1 MAAGDNQTLLP
12 RCNTHDPV
20 GAQSIAQNDLCSTV
34 GDTINFF
41 LDKRGHLLR
50 HAVQSL
56 IQVPDVDTVFFTTER
71 FQLWLYYATGHNYAG
86 NFFVSLHC
94 FSTPFRLK
102 IFAGKCYATKLLAK
116 WTASVA
122 SLP

>member
-1 MAAGDNQTLLP
+1 LLS

-20 GAQSIAQNDLCSTV
+20 GAQSIAQNDLRGTV

-56 IQVPDVDTVFFTTER
+56 IQVPDVDTVFFTKER
-71 FQLWLYYATGHNYAG
+71 FQLRLYYATGHNYAG
-86 NFFVSLHC
+86 NFFASLHC

-102 IFAGKCYATKLLAK
+102 ILSFI
-116 WTASVA
+116 
-122 SLP
+122 

>member
-1 MAAGDNQTLLP
+1 MAAGDNQSLFS
-12 RCNTHDPV
+12 RCDTYDPV
-20 GAQSIAQNDLCSTV
+20 GAQSIAQDDLGGTV

-41 LDKRGHLLR
+41 LDKRGHFLR

-71 FQLWLYYATGHNYAG
+71 FELRLYYATGHNYAG

-102 IFAGKCYATKLLAK
+102 ILSFI
-116 WTASVA
+116 
-122 SLP
+122 